1 MSVVPTVSADGIGV
15 IAAGQLN
22 AYVIG
27 TLNTSVMR
35 TVVGQPGM
43 TCYLQGI
50 NVPNDGG
57 QGWYYWNYASV
68 APDDNYNVIVPNGV
82 VLGAWIRQAII
93 ITNAAPAFSAYS
105 NTNQSVTSGTWSKVQ
120 INTKEFDTA
129 GAFDATSQF
138 RFTPKTA
145 GYYQVNGSL
154 SVSVTTGTQAQ
165 VSIYKNGTGFKN
177 GNGPT
182 LSTGNFSANS
192 CVVSAL
198 IYMNGAT
205 DYLELFG
212 YVAGTSPSFQ
222 NGAAST
228 YFSGSLTR
236 NQ

>member
-22 AYVIG
+22 AYVIS
-27 TLNTSVMR
+27 TLNTAVLR

-82 VLGAWIRQAII
+82 VLGAWIRQAVIV
-93 ITNAAPAFSAYS
+93 TNAAPAFSVYANS
-105 NTNQSVTSGTWSKVQ
+105 NQSVTTGTWTKVQ
-120 INTKEFDTA
+120 LNTKEFDTA
-129 GAFDATSQF
+129 AAFDATTQYQ
-138 RFTPKTA
+138 FTPKTA
-145 GYYQVNGSL
+145 GYYQMNGALGVAATS
-154 SVSVTTGTQAQ
+154 GTQAQ
-165 VSIYKNGTGFKN
+165 IAIYKNGTAIKN

-182 LSTGNFSANS
+182 LSTGYFSANS

-212 YVAGTSPSFQ
+212 YVAGTGPSFQ
-222 NGAAST
+222 SGAATT
-228 YFSGSLTR
+228 YFGGSLTR

>member
-27 TLNTSVMR
+27 TLNTAVMR

-82 VLGAWIRQAII
+82 VLGAWIRQAVIV
-93 ITNAAPAFSAYS
+93 TNAAPAFSAYA
-105 NTNQSVTSGTWSKVQ
+105 NTNQTVTAGVWTKIQ

-129 GAFDATSQF
+129 AAFDAATLY

-145 GYYQVNGSL
+145 GYYQVNGGL
-154 SVSVTTGTQAQ
+154 AVSATAGTQAQ
-165 VSIYKNGTGFKN
+165 VSIYKNGTALKN

-182 LSTGNFSANS
+182 LSSGNFSTNS
-192 CVVSAL
+192 CVVAAL

-222 NGAAST
+222 SGAPAT
-228 YFSGSLTR
+228 YFSASLTR